1 MDNDN
6 IIERKYIRFFGRV
19 QSCGFRSLAQ
29 QIAKRKGVTGWV
41 QNQHDRSVVMEI
53 QGTQQQ
59 INDVI
64 AELDSDSYIRIERME
79 TKWLDPVPDERGFRV
94 KSNW

>member
-1 MDNDN
+1 MEKETT
-6 IIERKYIRFFGRV
+6 ILRKYIRFFGRV
-19 QSCGFRSLAQ
+19 QSCGFRSQAQ
-29 QIAKRKGVTGWV
+29 HIAKRKGVTGWV

-64 AELDSDSYIRIERME
+64 AEIDSDPYIRIERME
-79 TKWLDPVPDERGFRV
+79 TKWLDPDPDERGFRV
-94 KSNW
+94 RH